1 MRCISARYE
10 RLSSQWRRLR
20 GALWGS
26 AQPICYRLPL
36 NTHKHTDLHTYM
48 HTYGYIQTTHTHI
61 QTPYSFNLFLFVLGD
76 EKAGRAIRMDGRQCG
91 RRAKERMKGGKKQG
105 WRLSVY
111 IIHAGINASFV
122 TVVTSPSI
130 SPPAL
135 LLLLPSLLVLVC
147 VIFLFLSSTSSIF
160 QLLSSC
166 FPSINRIIHP
176 SCSATFFSSFLAL
189 GDRTFFIPPSW

>member
-36 NTHKHTDLHTYM
+36 NTHTHTDLHTYM
-48 HTYGYIQTTHTHI
+48 HTYGYIQATHTHTHTHV

-111 IIHAGINASFV
+111 IIHAGINALFV

-135 LLLLPSLLVLVC
+135 LLLLLLLLLSLLVLVC
-147 VIFLFLSSTSSIF
+147 V
-160 QLLSSC
+160 
-166 FPSINRIIHP
+166 RY
-176 SCSATFFSSFLAL
+176 FFSFSAL